1 MILKVVSSERSKVDL
16 ADIEDVRRAAQDQ
29 AVLF

>member
-16 ADIEDVRRAAQDQ
+16 VDIEDVRRAAQDQ